1 MERITLAPGAH
12 INVLPAEKF
21 NRCRIS
27 INFIWPAAREWATAE
42 ALLPL
47 VLERGYQ
54 GCPDMTELSK
64 KLARLYGAALSVDGT
79 MSGQSRVL
87 TVSLSGIRDAFALA
101 GEPLS
106 REYADIAFGT
116 AFEPY
121 RVDGVLDAEAVAIE
135 KEQLRELLEGEINE
149 KRSYCIRQARRR
161 FYGDS
166 PAGIERN
173 GYLDEVD
180 GLTPSVSLTARVSR
194 GGSYETNI
202 SVSGKNAYYFR
213 TNDALLERGRALN
226 IIDEN
231 QMSFVCWIS
240 SDMVESFF
248 YGVDPIGETLYIN
261 GVPFLVAGLLS
272 EDGDASVASL
282 MSGSA
287 DILIPYSTALKMNNT
302 SDVTSFTVYLAD
314 GVDSEAAASSIEAS
328 MDAMFS
334 YEEDCFTVTTMSGI
348 EDTMEEMLSMMT
360 ALLAGIASI
369 ALVVGGI
376 GIMNMMLTSV
386 TERTTEIG
394 LKKALGALPW
404 QIQLQFLMESF
415 LLSLI
420 GGLAGVALGLIL
432 SFAMCRA
439 MSAQFVLSVGAIA
452 LGVGFSAAVGV
463 LFGWAPA
470 RKASRLNPIDAL
482 RSV

>member
-1 MERITLAPGAH
+1 MLSSIRKSLVMIRECVAMSLSNIRSNRVRSFLTVLGILIGVTAVIALITTVSGVSGSLTSSFSSMGAGTLMVSITGSDLKSGMTADDLA
-12 INVLPAEKF
+12 
-21 NRCRIS
+21 
-27 INFIWPAAREWATAE
+27 
-42 ALLPL
+42 
-47 VLERGYQ
+47 
-54 GCPDMTELSK
+54 ELS
-64 KLARLYGAALSVDGT
+64 S
-79 MSGQSRVL
+79 M
-87 TVSLSGIRDAFALA
+87 
-101 GEPLS
+101 
-106 REYADIAFGT
+106 
-116 AFEPY
+116 
-121 RVDGVLDAEAVAIE
+121 
-135 KEQLRELLEGEINE
+135 
-149 KRSYCIRQARRR
+149 
-161 FYGDS
+161 
-166 PAGIERN
+166 
-173 GYLDEVD
+173 DEVD
-180 GLTPSVSLTARVSR
+180 GLTPSVSLSARVSR

-386 TERTTEIG
+386 TERTVEIG

-439 MSAQFVLSVGAIA
+439 MSAQFALSVGAIA

>member
-1 MERITLAPGAH
+1 
-12 INVLPAEKF
+12 
-21 NRCRIS
+21 
-27 INFIWPAAREWATAE
+27 
-42 ALLPL
+42 
-47 VLERGYQ
+47 
-54 GCPDMTELSK
+54 
-64 KLARLYGAALSVDGT
+64 
-79 MSGQSRVL
+79 
-87 TVSLSGIRDAFALA
+87 
-101 GEPLS
+101 
-106 REYADIAFGT
+106 
-116 AFEPY
+116 
-121 RVDGVLDAEAVAIE
+121 
-135 KEQLRELLEGEINE
+135 
-149 KRSYCIRQARRR
+149 
-161 FYGDS
+161 
-166 PAGIERN
+166 
-173 GYLDEVD
+173 
-180 GLTPSVSLTARVSR
+180 
-194 GGSYETNI
+194 
-202 SVSGKNAYYFR
+202 
-213 TNDALLERGRALN
+213 
-226 IIDEN
+226 
-231 QMSFVCWIS
+231 
-240 SDMVESFF
+240 MVESFF
-248 YGVDPIGETLYIN
+248 YGVDPIGESLYIN
-261 GVPFLVAGLLS
+261 GIPFLVTGLLS
-272 EDGDASVASL
+272 EDGDASMASL

-287 DILIPYSTALKMNNT
+287 DILIPYTTALKMNNS

-314 GVDSEAAASSIEAS
+314 GMDSESAADSIEAT

-334 YEEDCFTVTTMSGI
+334 YEEDCFSVTTMSGI

-439 MSAQFVLSVGAIA
+439 MDTQFALSVGAIA

>member
-1 MERITLAPGAH
+1 MIKSIRSSFVMIRECVRMSLSNILANRMRSFLTVLGILIGVTAVIALITTISGVSGSLSSSFSSMGAGTLMVSVTGSDLKSGMTADNLA
-12 INVLPAEKF
+12 
-21 NRCRIS
+21 
-27 INFIWPAAREWATAE
+27 
-42 ALLPL
+42 
-47 VLERGYQ
+47 
-54 GCPDMTELSK
+54 ELS
-64 KLARLYGAALSVDGT
+64 S
-79 MSGQSRVL
+79 M
-87 TVSLSGIRDAFALA
+87 
-101 GEPLS
+101 
-106 REYADIAFGT
+106 
-116 AFEPY
+116 
-121 RVDGVLDAEAVAIE
+121 
-135 KEQLRELLEGEINE
+135 
-149 KRSYCIRQARRR
+149 
-161 FYGDS
+161 
-166 PAGIERN
+166 
-173 GYLDEVD
+173 DEVD
-180 GLTPSVSLTARVSR
+180 GLTPSVSLSARVSR

-213 TNDALLERGRALN
+213 TNESLLERGRKLN
-226 IIDEN
+226 AVDEA
-231 QMSFVCWIS
+231 QTSFVCWIS

-248 YGVDPIGETLYIN
+248 YGVDPIGESLYIN
-261 GVPFLVAGLLS
+261 GIPFLVAGLLS
-272 EDGDASVASL
+272 EDGDASMASL

-287 DILIPYSTALKMNNT
+287 DILIPYTTALKMNNA

-314 GVDSEAAASSIEAS
+314 GVDSEAAASSIEAT

-334 YEEDCFTVTTMSGI
+334 YEEDCFSVTTMSGI

-439 MSAQFVLSVGAIA
+439 MGTQFALSVGAIA